1 MHMRHLRTLTAAAA
15 LAAFL
20 APLPAAAADL
30 VIFAAASLKNALD
43 AAAADWTE
51 ATGET
56 TAISYAASSALAKQI
71 EEGAPADIFL
81 SADLD
86 WMDYL
91 ATRNLI
97 DPDSRRT
104 LLGNSIVLIATG
116 ADAPAVAIAPGF
128 DLAGLIGDGRL
139 SMANV
144 DSVPA
149 GRYGKAALESLG
161 VWDGVKDHLAQAENV
176 RAALAFVALG
186 EAPFGIVYK
195 TDANAEDNVTV
206 VGTFPED
213 SHAPILYPG
222 AVTADSAHPQAAA
235 FLDYL
240 GSPEGRGAFEAEGF
254 TVIDPPAS
262 GADAG

>member
-1 MHMRHLRTLTAAAA
+1 MTLRRLRTLTAAAA
-15 LAAFL
+15 IAAFL

-30 VIFAAASLKNALD
+30 VVFAAASLKNALD

-51 ATGET
+51 TTGEPV
-56 TAISYAASSALAKQI
+56 AISYAASSALAKQI
-71 EEGAPADIFL
+71 EEGAPADVFL

-97 DPDSRRT
+97 DPETRRT
-104 LLGNSIVLIATG
+104 LLGNEIVLIATG
-116 ADAPAVAIAPGF
+116 PDAAPVEIAPGF
-128 DLAGLIGDGRL
+128 DLAGLLGEGRL
-139 SMANV
+139 AMGAV

-161 VWDGVKDHLAQAENV
+161 VWDSVADRIAPAENV

-186 EAPFGIVYK
+186 EAPFGVVYA
-195 TDANAEDNVTV
+195 TDASAEDDVTV

-213 SHAPILYPG
+213 SHPPILYPG
-222 AVTADSAHPQAAA
+222 AVTAESVNPQAGA

-240 GSPEGRGAFEAEGF
+240 GSPEARGAFEAQGF
-254 TVIDPPAS
+254 TVIDPSAD